1 MCGLSIALFVW
12 WVSFRASDFAVCD
25 KSRIF
30 ASWNAM
36 YCNRIMNIRI
46 AKTIALVAAMLTTAH
61 TYGQDLLAEQAPLD
75 LQMAMIDS
83 VVLNRLLEAEDFE
96 YPADDIYPEWNNDYA
111 HKYTNVVMPD
121 SLLID
126 LTGFCMPTESTKVN
140 DIFGYRPRRRRMHYG
155 LDIKVERGDTI
166 RAAFDGKVRF
176 VDYQRRG
183 YGYYV
188 VIRHPNGL
196 ETLYAHLTKRL
207 VEENVVVKAGDPI
220 GLGGNTGRST
230 GSHLHFET
238 RLLGKALNPAL
249 FFDFPNQD
257 VTGDTYLYTTPKKK
271 VYDPSD
277 PDTYYK
283 VKSGDTLGRI
293 AARKGTSVKNLC
305 KLNGITTQSTLRIGQ
320 VLRLY

>member
-1 MCGLSIALFVW
+1 MKISLLRYIILV
-12 WVSFRASDFAVCD
+12 VSVAVASQV
-25 KSRIF
+25 
-30 ASWNAM
+30 
-36 YCNRIMNIRI
+36 
-46 AKTIALVAAMLTTAH
+46 L
-61 TYGQDLLAEQAPLD
+61 GQDMLASQAPMD
-75 LQMAMIDS
+75 KQMARIDS
-83 VVLNRLLEAEDFE
+83 VVLNRLIQADAYE
-96 YPADDIYPEWNNDYA
+96 YPADDLYPEWSNEYA
-111 HKYTNVVMPD
+111 HKYTNVVIPD

-126 LTGFCMPTESTKVN
+126 LTGFCMPTESTKVK
-140 DIFGYRPRRRRMHYG
+140 DIFGYRPRRLRMHYG

-166 RAAFDGKVRF
+166 RAAFEGKVRY
-176 VDYQRRG
+176 VSYQRRG
-183 YGYYV
+183 YGHYV

-207 VEENVVVKAGDPI
+207 VEENEVVRAGDPI

-249 FFDFPNQD
+249 MFDFPNQD
-257 VTGDTYLYTTPKKK
+257 VTGDTYLYVKPKKK

-283 VKSGDTLGRI
+283 VRSGDTLGRI
-293 AARKGTSVKNLC
+293 AARKGTTVKNLC
-305 KLNGITTQSTLRIGQ
+305 KLNGITTKTTLRIGQ

>member
-1 MCGLSIALFVW
+1 MKISIV
-12 WVSFRASDFAVCD
+12 
-25 KSRIF
+25 RILVLLV
-30 ASWNAM
+30 
-36 YCNRIMNIRI
+36 
-46 AKTIALVAAMLTTAH
+46 ALVASVRVSS
-61 TYGQDLLAEQAPLD
+61 QDILAAQAPMD
-75 LQMAMIDS
+75 KQMAMIDS
-83 VVLNRLLEAEDFE
+83 VVLNRLVSAESYEF
-96 YPADDIYPEWNNDYA
+96 PADDIYPEWSNEYA
-111 HKYTNVVMPD
+111 HKYENVVMPD

-126 LTGFCMPTESTKVN
+126 LTGFCMPTESTKIT

-155 LDIKVERGDTI
+155 LDVKVERGDTI
-166 RAAFDGKVRF
+166 RAAFDGKVRY
-176 VDYQRRG
+176 VSYQRRG

-207 VEENVVVKAGDPI
+207 VEENEVVRAGTPI

-230 GSHLHFET
+230 GAHLHFET
-238 RLLGKALNPAL
+238 RLLGKPLNPAL
-249 FFDFPNQD
+249 MFDFPNQD
-257 VTGDTYLYTTPKKK
+257 VTGDTYLYMKPKKK

-293 AARKGTSVKNLC
+293 AARKGTTVKNLC
-305 KLNGITTQSTLRIGQ
+305 KLNGITTQTTLRIGQ

>member
-1 MCGLSIALFVW
+1 MKSYILRCALLFVS
-12 WVSFRASDFAVCD
+12 VG
-25 KSRIF
+25 
-30 ASWNAM
+30 
-36 YCNRIMNIRI
+36 
-46 AKTIALVAAMLTTAH
+46 LPMLTSA
-61 TYGQDLLAEQAPLD
+61 QDLLTEQAPMD
-75 LQMAMIDS
+75 NQMPRIDS
-83 VVLNRLLEAEDFE
+83 VALNHLLRADAYE
-96 YPADDIYPEWNNDYA
+96 YPADDLYPEWSNDYA
-111 HKYTNVVMPD
+111 HKYANVTMPD

-126 LTGFCMPTESTKVN
+126 LTGFCMPTENTKVN

-166 RAAFDGKVRF
+166 RAAFDGKVRYCS
-176 VDYQRRG
+176 YQRRG
-183 YGYYV
+183 YGHYV

-196 ETLYAHLTKRL
+196 ETHYAHLTKRL
-207 VEENVVVKAGDPI
+207 VGENEVVKAGDPI

-230 GSHLHFET
+230 GPHLHFET

-257 VTGDTYLYTTPKKK
+257 VTGDTYLYTKPKKK

-283 VKSGDTLGRI
+283 VRSGDTLSRI
-293 AARKGTSVKNLC
+293 AARKGTTIKNLC
-305 KLNGITTQSTLRIGQ
+305 KLNGITTQTTLRVGQ

>member
-1 MCGLSIALFVW
+1 M
-12 WVSFRASDFAVCD
+12 
-25 KSRIF
+25 K
-30 ASWNAM
+30 
-36 YCNRIMNIRI
+36 IRI
-46 AKTIALVAAMLTTAH
+46 IRNTFLAVAVMLAAQAS
-61 TYGQDLLAEQAPLD
+61 GQDVLAAQAPMD
-75 LQMAMIDS
+75 KQMAKIDS
-83 VVLNRLLEAEDFE
+83 VVLDRLLRIENYE
-96 YPADDIYPEWNNDYA
+96 YPAQDLYPEWSNEYA

-126 LTGFCMPTESTKVN
+126 LSGFCMPTENTKIT

-155 LDIKVERGDTI
+155 LDVKVQRGDTI
-166 RAAFDGKVRF
+166 RAAFDGKVRY
-176 VDYQRRG
+176 VSYQRRG
-183 YGYYV
+183 YGNYV

-196 ETLYAHLTKRL
+196 ETLYAHLTKKL
-207 VEENVVVKAGDPI
+207 VDENEVVKAGDPI

-230 GSHLHFET
+230 GTHLHFET

-257 VTGDTYLYTTPKKK
+257 VTGDTYLYMKPKKK

-283 VKSGDTLGRI
+283 VRSGDSLGRI
-293 AARKGTSVKNLC
+293 AARKGTTVKNLC
-305 KLNGITTQSTLRIGQ
+305 KLNGITTKTILRPGQ

>member
-1 MCGLSIALFVW
+1 M
-12 WVSFRASDFAVCD
+12 
-25 KSRIF
+25 K
-30 ASWNAM
+30 
-36 YCNRIMNIRI
+36 IRI
-46 AKTIALVAAMLTTAH
+46 IRNTFLAVAVMLAAQAS
-61 TYGQDLLAEQAPLD
+61 GQDVLAAQAPMD
-75 LQMAMIDS
+75 KQMAKIDS
-83 VVLNRLLEAEDFE
+83 VVLDRLLRIENYE
-96 YPADDIYPEWNNDYA
+96 YPAQDLYPEWSNEYA

-126 LTGFCMPTESTKVN
+126 LTGFCMPTENTKIT

-155 LDIKVERGDTI
+155 LDVKVQRGDTI
-166 RAAFDGKVRF
+166 RAAFDGKVRY
-176 VDYQRRG
+176 VSYQRRG
-183 YGYYV
+183 YGNYV

-196 ETLYAHLTKRL
+196 ETLYAHLTKKL
-207 VEENVVVKAGDPI
+207 VDENEVVKAGDPI

-230 GSHLHFET
+230 GTHLHFET

-257 VTGDTYLYTTPKKK
+257 VTGDTYLYMKPKKK

-283 VKSGDTLGRI
+283 VRSGDSLGRI
-293 AARKGTSVKNLC
+293 AARKGTTVKNLC
-305 KLNGITTQSTLRIGQ
+305 KLNGITTKTILRPGQ

>member
-1 MCGLSIALFVW
+1 MKSYILRCALLFVS
-12 WVSFRASDFAVCD
+12 VG
-25 KSRIF
+25 
-30 ASWNAM
+30 
-36 YCNRIMNIRI
+36 
-46 AKTIALVAAMLTTAH
+46 LPMLTSA
-61 TYGQDLLAEQAPLD
+61 QDLLTEQAPMD
-75 LQMAMIDS
+75 NQMPRIDS
-83 VVLNRLLEAEDFE
+83 VALNHLLRADAYE
-96 YPADDIYPEWNNDYA
+96 YPADDLYPEWSNDYA
-111 HKYTNVVMPD
+111 HKYANVTMPD

-126 LTGFCMPTESTKVN
+126 LTGFCMPTENTKVN

-166 RAAFDGKVRF
+166 RAAFDGKVRYCS
-176 VDYQRRG
+176 YQRRG
-183 YGYYV
+183 YGHYV

-207 VEENVVVKAGDPI
+207 MGENEVVKAGAPI

-230 GSHLHFET
+230 GPHLHFET

-257 VTGDTYLYTTPKKK
+257 VTGDTYLYTKPKKK

-283 VKSGDTLGRI
+283 VRSGDTLSRI
-293 AARKGTSVKNLC
+293 AARKGTTIKNLC
-305 KLNGITTQSTLRIGQ
+305 KLNGITTQTTLRVGQ

>member
-1 MCGLSIALFVW
+1 MKISIVRSLFLLV
-12 WVSFRASDFAVCD
+12 
-25 KSRIF
+25 
-30 ASWNAM
+30 
-36 YCNRIMNIRI
+36 
-46 AKTIALVAAMLTTAH
+46 ALVASVRVSS
-61 TYGQDLLAEQAPLD
+61 QDILAAQAPMD
-75 LQMAMIDS
+75 KQMAMVDS
-83 VVLNRLLEAEDFE
+83 VVLNRLVSAESYEF
-96 YPADDIYPEWNNDYA
+96 PADDIYPEWSNEYA
-111 HKYTNVVMPD
+111 HKYENVVMPD

-126 LTGFCMPTESTKVN
+126 LTGFCMPTESTKIT

-155 LDIKVERGDTI
+155 LDVKVERGDTI
-166 RAAFDGKVRF
+166 RAAFDGKVRY
-176 VDYQRRG
+176 VSYQRRG

-207 VEENVVVKAGDPI
+207 VEENEVVRAGTPI

-230 GSHLHFET
+230 GAHLHFET

-249 FFDFPNQD
+249 MFDFPNQD
-257 VTGDTYLYTTPKKK
+257 VTGDTYLYMKPKKK

-293 AARKGTSVKNLC
+293 AARKGTTVKNLC
-305 KLNGITTQSTLRIGQ
+305 KLNGITTQTTLRIGQ

>member
-1 MCGLSIALFVW
+1 M
-12 WVSFRASDFAVCD
+12 
-25 KSRIF
+25 K
-30 ASWNAM
+30 
-36 YCNRIMNIRI
+36 IRI
-46 AKTIALVAAMLTTAH
+46 IRNTFLAVAVMLTAQAS
-61 TYGQDLLAEQAPLD
+61 GQDVLAAQAPMD
-75 LQMAMIDS
+75 KQMAKIDS
-83 VVLNRLLEAEDFE
+83 VVLDRLLRIENYE
-96 YPADDIYPEWNNDYA
+96 YPAQDLYPEWSNEYA

-126 LTGFCMPTESTKVN
+126 LTGFCMPTENTKIT

-155 LDIKVERGDTI
+155 LDVKVQRGDTI
-166 RAAFDGKVRF
+166 RAAFDGKVRY
-176 VDYQRRG
+176 VSYQRRG
-183 YGYYV
+183 YGNYV

-196 ETLYAHLTKRL
+196 ETLYAHLTKKL
-207 VEENVVVKAGDPI
+207 VDENEVVKAGDPI

-230 GSHLHFET
+230 GTHLHFET

-257 VTGDTYLYTTPKKK
+257 VTGDTYLYMKPKKK

-283 VKSGDTLGRI
+283 VRSGDSLGRI
-293 AARKGTSVKNLC
+293 AARKGTTVKNLC
-305 KLNGITTQSTLRIGQ
+305 KLNGITTKTILRPGQ

>member
-1 MCGLSIALFVW
+1 M
-12 WVSFRASDFAVCD
+12 AV
-25 KSRIF
+25 
-30 ASWNAM
+30 A
-36 YCNRIMNIRI
+36 
-46 AKTIALVAAMLTTAH
+46 VMLTAQAS
-61 TYGQDLLAEQAPLD
+61 GQDVLAAQAPMD
-75 LQMAMIDS
+75 KQMAKIDS
-83 VVLNRLLEAEDFE
+83 VVLDRLLRIENYE
-96 YPADDIYPEWNNDYA
+96 YPAQDLYPEWSNEYA

-126 LTGFCMPTESTKVN
+126 LTGFCMPTENTKIT

-155 LDIKVERGDTI
+155 LDVKVQRGDTI
-166 RAAFDGKVRF
+166 RAAFDGKVRY
-176 VDYQRRG
+176 VSYQRRG
-183 YGYYV
+183 YGNYV

-196 ETLYAHLTKRL
+196 ETLYAHLTKKL
-207 VEENVVVKAGDPI
+207 VDENEVVKAGEPI

-230 GSHLHFET
+230 GTHLHFET

-257 VTGDTYLYTTPKKK
+257 VTGDTYLYMKPKKK

-283 VKSGDTLGRI
+283 VRSGDSLGRI
-293 AARKGTSVKNLC
+293 AARKGTTVKNLC
-305 KLNGITTQSTLRIGQ
+305 KLNGITTKTILRPGQ

>member
-1 MCGLSIALFVW
+1 MKFKVIVRLMEISIIRNIVLLFALN
-12 WVSFRASDFAVCD
+12 VSVCV
-25 KSRIF
+25 F
-30 ASWNAM
+30 
-36 YCNRIMNIRI
+36 
-46 AKTIALVAAMLTTAH
+46 
-61 TYGQDLLAEQAPLD
+61 GQDMLAEQAPMDTQL
-75 LQMAMIDS
+75 AMIDS
-83 VVLNRLLEAEDFE
+83 VVLNRLISVESYEF
-96 YPADDIYPEWNNDYA
+96 PADDIYPEWSNEYA
-111 HKYTNVVMPD
+111 HKYANVVMPD

-126 LTGFCMPTESTKVN
+126 LTGFCMPTESTKIT
-140 DIFGYRPRRRRMHYG
+140 DIFGYRPRRRRVHYG

-166 RAAFDGKVRF
+166 RAAFDGKVRY
-176 VDYQRRG
+176 VSYQRRG

-207 VEENVVVKAGDPI
+207 VEENEVVRAGTPI

-230 GSHLHFET
+230 GAHLHFET

-249 FFDFPNQD
+249 MFDFPNQD
-257 VTGDTYLYTTPKKK
+257 VTGDTYLYTKPKKK

-277 PDTYYK
+277 PDTYSK

-293 AARKGTSVKNLC
+293 AARKGTTVKNLC
-305 KLNGITTQSTLRIGQ
+305 KLNGITTQTTLRVGQ